1 MDTLEHIEYLG
12 KLARINNA
20 FNQEEALKSFKK
32 NLKLFLNSKSSSSE
46 STDNLFNMKGLPPV
60 YNVLFTDTNG
70 KVRFSCQVQCEEY
83 EEAFDKAV
91 EIFKIN
97 SRYKLGTRYE
107 VSIVKCD
114 GAYIYYSDDE

>member
-20 FNQEEALKSFKK
+20 FNQEEALNSFKK
-32 NLKLFLNSKSSSSE
+32 NLKLFLNSKSSSS
-46 STDNLFNMKGLPPV
+46 NMKGLPPV